1 MNEKIKQLAIRAGLT
16 CTQDG
21 WVSTQK
27 KHAEGVEDE
36 YLERFA
42 ELVRADEREACAQLC
57 DEASLYFE
65 YDRASPE
72 YSADYCAK
80 AIRARGKK

>member
-1 MNEKIKQLAIRAGLT
+1 MNDKIKQLAIQAGLT

-42 ELVRADEREACAQLC
+42 ELVRADEREACAKLL
-57 DEASLYFE
+57 DDFSKTNMV
-65 YDRASPE
+65 P
-72 YSADYCAK
+72 AK
-80 AIRARGKK
+80 DTWRYGVMMAANCVRDKK

>member
-1 MNEKIKQLAIRAGLT
+1 MNKRIKELAEQAWFVFFNERDYAHENASLLG
-16 CTQDG
+16 Q
-21 WVSTQK
+21 
-27 KHAEGVEDE
+27 
-36 YLERFA
+36 LERFA
-42 ELVRADEREACAQLC
+42 ELIRQDEREACAQVC

-80 AIRARGKK
+80 AIRARGKE

>member
-1 MNEKIKQLAIRAGLT
+1 MNERLKVLAE
-16 CTQDG
+16 Q
-21 WVSTQK
+21 
-27 KHAEGVEDE
+27 AEFDE
-36 YLERFA
+36 ATSYLYLCRHEQIERFA
-42 ELVRADEREACAQLC
+42 ELVRAEEREACAELC

-80 AIRARGKK
+80 QIRARSKK